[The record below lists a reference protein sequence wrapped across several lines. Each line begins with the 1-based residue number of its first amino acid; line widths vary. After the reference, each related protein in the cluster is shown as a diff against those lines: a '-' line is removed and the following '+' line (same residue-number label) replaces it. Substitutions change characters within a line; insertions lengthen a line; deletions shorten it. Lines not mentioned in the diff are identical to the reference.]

1 MSPEQRNTLLIA
13 AGLLVAVLAFLLWPQ
28 VSERLEPSLDR
39 AWVAIEVEGEGIA
52 RAGSAALAAG
62 QPFRLHAVLE
72 GRDGAVPVYYT
83 GAPRLEV
90 GGEEVPPERLLRW
103 DRARIAR
110 VRWFTVEGRTPY
122 LEVASPEALAGFQ
135 FEELF
140 RADWPAAWSVAG
152 SVVPRHGVQRAG
164 PGGVVPD
171 FGTQRFH
178 VRIELFDR
186 EESLTPALR
195 FRSPGAAEVLVSG
208 SELPAVVASLPGA
221 AGPAS
226 RAFGL
231 TQLEP
236 AAEVPPE
243 VATEITTGIAD
254 LTARGFAFSR
264 RELLA
269 ATVREAGADPAALEW
284 RAVDV
289 ATGKLPWGT
298 DVAPGDLLQSGK
310 RTVILARDAGEP
322 GVLDP
327 ADLALDF
334 ARGAKLL
341 PLAAIFTGDGGLRLE
356 WASLSGR

>member
-13 AGLLVAVLAFLLWPQ
+13 TGLLVAVLVFLLWPQ
-28 VSERLEPSLDR
+28 VRERLEPTLES

-52 RAGSAALAAG
+52 RTGSAALAAG
-62 QPFRLHAVLE
+62 QAFRLHAVLE
-72 GRDGAVPVYYT
+72 GRDGEVPVYYT
-83 GAPRLEV
+83 EAPRLEV
-90 GGEEVPPERLLRW
+90 DGAEVPAQRLRRW

-122 LEVASPEALAGFQ
+122 LEVASPEELAGFQ

-140 RADWPAAWSVAG
+140 RADWPATWSVDG

-164 PGGVVPD
+164 PEGVIPD

-178 VRIELFDR
+178 VRVELFDG

-195 FRSPGAAEVLVSG
+195 FRSPGAGEVLEPG
-208 SELPAVVASLPGA
+208 REIPTVVASLPGA
-221 AGPAS
+221 AATAS

-231 TQLEP
+231 PQLEL
-236 AAEVPPE
+236 AAEVTPE
-243 VATEITTGIAD
+243 VRAEIAAGIAD
-254 LTARGFAFSR
+254 LASRGLVFSR

-269 ATVREAGADPAALEW
+269 ATVREAGADPAALSW

-289 ATGKLPWGT
+289 AAGGLAWGE
-298 DVAPGDLLQSGK
+298 DVAPGDLFQSGE

-356 WASLSGR
+356 WARLSGR